1 MVALGVALGGCGRKR
16 VHLDSPSSRDAQVVT
31 VMVPRD
37 AGLSYPKAIHE
48 KEPDDSPSQAVNV
61 PVGRAVMG
69 FVGKP
74 IEKGKGDRD
83 FFRFHVPEGQWVLWA
98 HVTGVPGLRVV
109 LEVREGKG
117 YGRLTKVT
125 AGRMG
130 QGVTLPNLTLSS
142 GTYYFQVRERWMG
155 SKRHWDLKHPYF
167 LTWKLSSTG
176 PGQEREPN
184 DHEYEAMDVVLG
196 HDVSGYL
203 GRYQDRDWYKVSFGG
218 LSRQTTIK
226 VALDGVPSVRAEVA
240 LFDAHR
246 RLLASRRGGRGRA
259 VVFRNLA
266 LDRTDGYFYVRVR
279 AVAGFSTEAQ
289 YELRVEA
296 DGSGPG
302 SEREP
307 NDSVSAAM
315 RLSGDN
321 GDVAGVIESVQD
333 QDTFRFDVAHAKT
346 LRVEVVPDE
355 QLDVEVA
362 LLDAKGR
369 GKVKA
374 NAGRRGYHE
383 ILSNVRLSRGASFV
397 RVSSARRHL
406 AHSAA
411 YHLKWRIVSVE
422 KGDEVE
428 PNDSVGRAT
437 HIRLGVSAR
446 GFIYPPGDV
455 DYYWF
460 AVPGPIG
467 GTVRIRA
474 SVQGIPKVRL
484 HLTLL
489 DGMKN
494 ILGED
499 SKLAAPGR
507 RQVEIN
513 LHMGK
518 RYYLRLA
525 GESKRR
531 SNSVDSY
538 DLELTRVW

>member
-1 MVALGVALGGCGRKR
+1 MVALGVGVAGCGRKR
-16 VHLDSPSSRDAQVVT
+16 VHLDTSFSRDAQVVT
-31 VMVPRD
+31 VVVPRD
-37 AGLSYPKAIHE
+37 AGPSYPNAIDE

-61 PVGRAVMG
+61 PVGRAATG

-74 IEKGKGDRD
+74 IEQGKGDRD

-98 HVTGVPGLRVV
+98 HVTGIPGLRIVV
-109 LEVREGKG
+109 EIREGKG

-125 AGRMG
+125 AGRVG

-155 SKRHWDLKHPYF
+155 RKRHWDLKHPYF
-167 LTWKLSSTG
+167 LTWKLSPTG

-203 GRYQDRDWYKVSFGG
+203 GRFRDRDWYKVSFGG
-218 LSRQTTIK
+218 VPKQTTIK

-240 LFDAHR
+240 LFDARR
-246 RLLASRRGGRGRA
+246 RLLASRRGGRGRS
-259 VVFRNLA
+259 VIFRNLA
-266 LDRTDGYFYVRVR
+266 LNRADGYFYVRVS
-279 AVAGFSTEAQ
+279 AIAGFSTEAR

-296 DGSGPG
+296 DGAGPG
-302 SEREP
+302 TEREP

-315 RLSGDN
+315 RLGGDN
-321 GDVAGVIESVQD
+321 GEVAGVIESAQD
-333 QDTFRFDVAHAKT
+333 QDTFRFDVSQSKT
-346 LRVEVVPDE
+346 LRVEVIPDE
-355 QLDVEVA
+355 QLDVRVE
-362 LLDAKGR
+362 LLDVKGR
-369 GKVKA
+369 RKVKA

-383 ILSNVRLSRGASFV
+383 ILSNIRLARGVSFI
-397 RVSSARRHL
+397 RVSSARRRL
-406 AHSAA
+406 GHSGA
-411 YHLKWRIVSVE
+411 YHLKWRIIAVE
-422 KGDEVE
+422 KGDEME
-428 PNDSVGRAT
+428 PNNAMGRAT

-455 DYYWF
+455 DFYWF
-460 AVPGPIG
+460 EIPGPIG
-467 GTVRIRA
+467 GTVRVRA

-494 ILGED
+494 VLGED
-499 SKLAAPGR
+499 TKLAAPGR